1 MEKRVKKLPSFG
13 AALAL
18 LIIVVA
24 ILMLSVTV
32 LDVTIQIALMFCIII
47 ASCFAFVWGYRW
59 EDVQKMMMDGVNSML
74 IATFILMLIGVVI
87 ATWIASGTIPYI
99 IYLGLK
105 LISPKFFLVCACL
118 AASFMSVACG
128 SSWSSAGTVG
138 IAFMGIGAG
147 LGINPAMTAGAIIS
161 GAYFGDKQSPFSD
174 TTNLASAMAGTT
186 LFEHISSMLWTTT
199 PAYIISLILYTI
211 LGFTSA
217 SGSDNMDTS
226 TAEMYLNSL
235 SENFNL
241 GPWLLI
247 PIVVL
252 IYIVVK
258 KAPAIPGL
266 VISALL
272 GAVMAIIFQGADII
286 DTLNLMYNGF
296 SIDTGIE
303 QINKLLNRGGL
314 SSMLWTVALYF
325 FACILGQIL
334 DTTGVL
340 RVLLSKVVSITKK
353 RAPLIISTLAGSFL
367 MSALT
372 GSLES
377 SMLINSKLFG
387 PAYDDLNLDRK
398 VLSRS
403 LEDTGTMCCALIP
416 WNSNGMFMATTLGVA
431 TTAYIP
437 FCFLG
442 LINPIISIIFAITGI
457 GCFEAKKKADEL
469 KKTAETTEE

>member
-1 MEKRVKKLPSFG
+1 MEQKAKKIPSFG

-18 LIIVVA
+18 FVIIVA
-24 ILMLSVTV
+24 ILMLSVTTFNI
-32 LDVTIQIALMFCIII
+32 TIQIALMFCIII
-47 ASCFAFVWGYRW
+47 ASIFAFTWGYKW
-59 EDVQKMMMDGVNSML
+59 NDIEKMMKDGVLSML
-74 IATFILMLIGVVI
+74 IATFILMLIGIVI

-105 LISPKFFLVCACL
+105 IISPKFFLLCACL

-161 GAYFGDKQSPFSD
+161 GAYFGDKLSPFSD
-174 TTNLASAMAGTT
+174 STNLAAAMAGTS
-186 LFEHISSMLWTTT
+186 LFDHISSMIWTTT
-199 PAYIISLILYTI
+199 PTYIIAVVLYTV

-217 SGSDNMDTS
+217 SGANQMDTS
-226 TAEMYLNSL
+226 TADMYLTAL
-235 SENFNL
+235 EENFNL

-266 VISALL
+266 VVSALL

-286 DTLNLMYNGF
+286 GTLNLMYDGF

-340 RVLLSKVVSITKK
+340 RVLLSKVIAITTK
-353 RAPLIISTLAGSFL
+353 RAPLIISTLVGSFA

-387 PAYDDLNLDRK
+387 PAYDDIGLDRK

-442 LINPIISIIFAITGI
+442 LINPIVSIVFAITGI
-457 GCFEAKKKADEL
+457 ACFKAVKKDDKAEA
-469 KKTAETTEE
+469 